1 MAPSF
6 IRYILK
12 FKTSDC
18 ALGDVAR
25 DIKMDAN
32 VNRNWGYKTFK
43 AYLLDRGAC
52 DACLATVDNLYERYA
67 NHQAGLYQAK
77 KVPGTI

>member
-1 MAPSF
+1 
-6 IRYILK
+6 
-12 FKTSDC
+12 
-18 ALGDVAR
+18 
-25 DIKMDAN
+25 MDAN

-52 DACLATVDNLYERYA
+52 DGCLATVDNLYERYA

-77 KVPGTI
+77 KVPGNL